1 MRRYVTLW
9 QVTGGLILTAGS
21 FHDLP
26 DGVHTLHRLVLAV
39 LPIARCRRQAANHE
53 HTGRRNGG
61 IGWCGGRRNAARE
74 GFSRRG
80 FLKKEDNFLG
90 TAPPRLSFRLD
101 PQRTLLKFPGPP
113 ACDPR
118 R

>member
-39 LPIARCRRQAANHE
+39 LPIARCRRQGANHE

-61 IGWCGGRRNAARE
+61 IGWCGGRRNAARK
-74 GFSRRG
+74 GFFRRG
-80 FLKKEDNFLG
+80 FFTKKRKLLG
-90 TAPPRLSFRLD
+90 K
-101 PQRTLLKFPGPP
+101 RTPTLNIP
-113 ACDPR
+113 
-118 R
+118 

>member
-80 FLKKEDNFLG
+80 FFQKQGKFLG
-90 TAPPRLSFRLD
+90 NLPRPWNLPPGRQPTHLEWER
-101 PQRTLLKFPGPP
+101 P
-113 ACDPR
+113 
-118 R
+118 